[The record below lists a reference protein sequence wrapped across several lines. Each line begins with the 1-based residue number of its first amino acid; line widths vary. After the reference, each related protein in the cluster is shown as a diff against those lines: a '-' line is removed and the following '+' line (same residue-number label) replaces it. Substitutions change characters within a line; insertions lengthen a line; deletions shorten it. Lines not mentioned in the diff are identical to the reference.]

1 MAIHTTNTL
10 TKVQI
15 IIMSVTAGICV
26 ANVYYI
32 QPILNTV
39 AASIHIPGH
48 SAGILAVLAQAGYG
62 LGLFF
67 LTPIGDK
74 VDRKK
79 LILWLQVLL
88 AASLLVTGLS
98 KNIYVLYLCSVL
110 IGTFAV
116 AAQVILPMA
125 ASIVTTDRGKIVGL
139 IFTGILAGV
148 LAARVFSGFIT
159 DLLGW
164 HYVYLIS
171 AGMVTISAILMQA
184 DFPSTTDRFR
194 GNYFE
199 LLHSAVYQFKRFSKL
214 RTSAI
219 IGGLMFGTLSSFWT
233 TLTFHLSGAPFNYK
247 ATTIGLFGILAAAS
261 ALLVPAFGKLADKGN
276 VNRSLVITISMVLL
290 SIVIQFIFP
299 SSLPVLCLSVILLD
313 IGVQATQVT
322 NIAVIYGLDATA
334 NSRINTMYMTIYFL
348 GGAGGAYAGVLSWN
362 HFQWNGVLGQMLL
375 LSLIAMA
382 IVFLRRNK
390 DKKQEALDGREL
402 HNELAHN

>member
-26 ANVYYI
+26 ANVYYM

-39 AASIHIPGH
+39 AADIHIPER
-48 SAGILAVLAQAGYG
+48 SIGILSVLAQAGYG

-88 AASLLVTGLS
+88 TACLLITGFTENL
-98 KNIYVLYLCSVL
+98 ILLCICSVL

-159 DLLGW
+159 DMFGW

-171 AGMVTISAILMQA
+171 AGMVAASAILMQA

-194 GNYFE
+194 GNYFA
-199 LLHSAVYQFKRFSKL
+199 LLHSSIYQFKRFSQL
-214 RTSAI
+214 RSSAI
-219 IGGLMFGTLSSFWT
+219 VGGL
-233 TLTFHLSGAPFNYK
+233 
-247 ATTIGLFGILAAAS
+247 
-261 ALLVPAFGKLADKGN
+261 
-276 VNRSLVITISMVLL
+276 
-290 SIVIQFIFP
+290 
-299 SSLPVLCLSVILLD
+299 CSV
-313 IGVQATQVT
+313 
-322 NIAVIYGLDATA
+322 
-334 NSRINTMYMTIYFL
+334 
-348 GGAGGAYAGVLSWN
+348 
-362 HFQWNGVLGQMLL
+362 H
-375 LSLIAMA
+375 
-382 IVFLRRNK
+382 
-390 DKKQEALDGREL
+390 
-402 HNELAHN
+402 

>member
-1 MAIHTTNTL
+1 MAIHTSNTL

-32 QPILNTV
+32 QPILHTI
-39 AASIHIPGH
+39 ASQIHVLENA
-48 SAGILAVLAQAGYG
+48 AGILSVLAQAGYG

-74 VDRKK
+74 IDRKR
-79 LILWLQVLL
+79 LILYLQLFLIVALV
-88 AASLLVTGLS
+88 VTGTS
-98 KNIYVLYLCSVL
+98 ENIIVLYLCSVL

-171 AGMVTISAILMQA
+171 AAMVAVSALLMQA
-184 DFPSTTDRFR
+184 DFPSTTDRFQ
-194 GNYFE
+194 GNYYQ
-199 LLHSAVYQFKRFSKL
+199 LLHSAIYQFKRFAML
-214 RTSAI
+214 RSSAL

-233 TLTFHLSGAPFNYK
+233 TLTFHLSEAPFNYK

-261 ALLVPAFGKLADKGN
+261 ALLVPLFGKLADKGN
-276 VNRSLVITISMVLL
+276 VNRSLALTIAMVLI
-290 SIVIQFIFP
+290 SIIIQFLFP
-299 SSLPVLCLSVILLD
+299 ASLLVLCLSIILID
-313 IGVQATQVT
+313 VGVQATQVT
-322 NIAVIYGLDATA
+322 NIAVIYGLDSTA

-348 GGAGGAYAGVLSWN
+348 GGAGGAYTGVIFWN
-362 HFQWNGVLGQMLL
+362 HFHWFGVLLQMTALTL
-375 LSLIAMA
+375 MAMLI
-382 IVFLRRNK
+382 VWLRIKPFSNHHHKSIQNK
-390 DKKQEALDGREL
+390 
-402 HNELAHN
+402 NVMSN